1 MSLWYTLVRQ
11 YVSIGISIYFKE
23 IRVTGTE
30 NIPLEGPIMFTVNHQ
45 NSFLDALLIATSN
58 NRHTHFLVRADA
70 FKFKIVRWFFNSL
83 NMMPIY
89 RMRDGRGSLSNN
101 DQIFQKCFR
110 ILANNHALM
119 LFPEADHH
127 QKRLLLPLSKGF
139 TRIALGAD
147 SAIKIVPV
155 GINYT
160 HHRLFG
166 GSVSIYYGK
175 PISTRAY
182 QNGDPQ
188 DNRLLRNEVNLQM
201 QKLITCIPD
210 DRNYQ
215 VLENH
220 LNQTPLV
227 YLDPEYCN
235 QWVIQADPEHL
246 LIVNRVEKPALFRTW
261 VRALSF
267 LLNFPP
273 LVLCNHVLKKIKDPV
288 FTGSIKFTTGIIL
301 LPIYYLLL
309 ALVVYTLW
317 SFVGAMVVIF
327 FGVLSLMARK
337 WSLTY

>member
-30 NIPLEGPIMFTVNHQ
+30 KIPLEGPIMFTVNHQ

-70 FKFKIVRWFFNSL
+70 FKFRIVRWFFNSI

-89 RMRDGRGSLSNN
+89 RLRDGRRSLSIN
-101 DQIFQKCFR
+101 DQIFQKCFT

-139 TRIALGAD
+139 TRIALGSD
-147 SAIKIVPV
+147 NTIMIVPV

-160 HHRLFG
+160 HHRFFG

-175 PISTRAY
+175 PISTLTY
-182 QNGDPQ
+182 QNGEPQ

-210 DRNYQ
+210 DPNYQ
-215 VLENH
+215 VLEDH
-220 LNQTPLV
+220 LNQTPMV

-235 QWVIQADPEHL
+235 QWVSQADSEQL
-246 LIVNRVEKPALFRTW
+246 SKVNQVKKPAWFRAW
-261 VRALSF
+261 ARALSS

-273 LVLCNHVLKKIKDPV
+273 LVLCSQVLKKLNDPV
-288 FTGSIKFTTGIIL
+288 FTGSIKLITGIIL

-309 ALVVYTLW
+309 ALIVYTVW
-317 SFVGAMVVIF
+317 SFWGAMAVI
-327 FGVLSLMARK
+327 VLCILSLMARK

>member
-11 YVSIGISIYFKE
+11 YVSVGIKLFFKE

-30 NIPLEGPIMFTVNHQ
+30 NIPMEGPIMFTVNHQ

-58 NRHTHFLVRADA
+58 NRHTHFLVRADV
-70 FKFKIVRWFFNSL
+70 FKFSIARWFFKSL

-101 DQIFQKCFR
+101 NQIFRKCFN
-110 ILANNHALM
+110 ILGHNHALM
-119 LFPEADHH
+119 LFPEANHH

-147 SAIKIVPV
+147 NTIKIVPV

-175 PISTRAY
+175 PISTVAY

-188 DNRLLRNEVNLQM
+188 SNRLLKNEVNLQM

-210 DRNYQ
+210 DTNYQ
-215 VLENH
+215 VLEGH
-220 LNQTPLV
+220 LNLTPSV

-235 QWVIQADPEHL
+235 QWLVQENPDNLSP
-246 LIVNRVEKPALFRTW
+246 VNQTNKPTGLRIWAKG
-261 VRALSF
+261 VSF
-267 LLNFPP
+267 LLHLPP
-273 LVLCNHVLKKIKDPV
+273 LVLCIQVLKKLKDPV
-288 FTGSIKFTTGIIL
+288 FTGSIKFITGIIII
-301 LPIYYLLL
+301 PIYYLLFASIIYVL
-309 ALVVYTLW
+309 WGVAAAMTAITL
-317 SFVGAMVVIF
+317 S
-327 FGVLSLMARK
+327 VLSLMARK